1 MSANQLNNM
10 IETAVTRMREMVN
23 TDLVVGAPIDLGGGA
38 SAVPVC
44 KVSVGFGSAGSDI
57 PNKSNAEVFGG
68 GTGAG
73 VSVVPIAFLV
83 TTRNGEV
90 KILQLDTIGTTA
102 DNIVRTVP
110 DVIDKVS
117 DLVMSFKENKTQE

>member
-1 MSANQLNNM
+1 MSANQLSNM
-10 IETAVTRMREMVN
+10 IDSAVSKIKDMVN
-23 TDLVVGAPIDLGGGA
+23 TNTVIGEPIVLPNGIT
-38 SAVPVC
+38 AVPVC
-44 KVSVGFGSAGSDI
+44 KVSVGFGSGGSDI
-57 PNKSNAEVFGG
+57 PTRSSAEMFGG

-83 TTRNGEV
+83 TTKDGNV

-110 DVIDKVS
+110 DVIDWLS
-117 DLVMSFKENKTQE
+117 DIINGVKAK

>member
-1 MSANQLNNM
+1 
-10 IETAVTRMREMVN
+10 TN
-23 TDLVVGAPIDLGGGA
+23 TVIGEPIVLPNGIT
-38 SAVPVC
+38 AVPVC
-44 KVSVGFGSAGSDI
+44 KVSVGFGSGGSDI
-57 PNKSNAEVFGG
+57 PTRSSAEMFGG

-83 TTRNGEV
+83 TTKDGNV

-110 DVIDKVS
+110 DVIDRVS
-117 DLVMSFKENKTQE
+117 DIINGVKAK

>member
-1 MSANQLNNM
+1 MSANQLSNM
-10 IETAVTRMREMVN
+10 IDSAVSKIKDMVN
-23 TDLVVGAPIDLGGGA
+23 TNTVIGEPIVLPNGIT
-38 SAVPVC
+38 AVPVC
-44 KVSVGFGSAGSDI
+44 KVSVGFGSGGSDI
-57 PNKSNAEVFGG
+57 PTRSSAEMFGG

-83 TTRNGEV
+83 TTKDGNV

-110 DVIDKVS
+110 DVIDRVS
-117 DLVMSFKENKTQE
+117 DIINGVKAK